1 MSCFQSQVDE
11 TAERT
16 FCHQSH
22 IFFLACKV
30 MAEASPTMGLIDKR
44 DPVARYPGTHP
55 PCAVAGSCGPWSA
68 IIPTRKRSRVHSL
81 TSFAHFLQFTLTE
94 RLDCPPSNRPSRS
107 CGIVSGSVQLNTN
120 ATAAISLDNG
130 QAVLVRIGH
139 CPVPGCGFRGLF
151 THGY

>member
-1 MSCFQSQVDE
+1 MRPQKGPFVTS
-11 TAERT
+11 R
-16 FCHQSH
+16 

-30 MAEASPTMGLIDKR
+30 KAEASPTMGLIDKR
-44 DPVARYPGTHP
+44 VPVERYPGTHP

-94 RLDCPPSNRPSRS
+94 RLDCPPSKRQLRP

-120 ATAAISLDNG
+120 ARAAISLDNG

-139 CPVPGCGFRGLF
+139 CPLPGCGFRGLF
-151 THGY
+151 MHGY